1 MFFYWVV
8 SQTLQLFWTESDL
21 FLKVMIVI
29 SVSKYYRKKLQQEC
43 LDVK

>member
-21 FLKVMIVI
+21 FLKVMIAVR
-29 SVSKYYRKKLQQEC
+29 VSKYYRKKLQQESSFHT
-43 LDVK
+43 

>member
-21 FLKVMIVI
+21 FLKVMIAI
-29 SVSKYYRKKLQQEC
+29 SV
-43 LDVK
+43 

>member
-21 FLKVMIVI
+21 FLKVMIAI